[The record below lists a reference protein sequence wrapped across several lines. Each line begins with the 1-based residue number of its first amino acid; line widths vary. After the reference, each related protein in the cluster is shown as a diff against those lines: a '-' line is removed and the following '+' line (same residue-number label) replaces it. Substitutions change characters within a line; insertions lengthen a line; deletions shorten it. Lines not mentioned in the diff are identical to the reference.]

1 MATTTPQGP
10 ELTELEQQAAGH
22 LGEEGLASLE
32 TPIIEED
39 ATSEVMVPVL
49 RLGIVVSFS
58 VLAAAVMTAGVF
70 VGISPLFYAALSGV
84 LGVAIGIK
92 TSQMK
97 RSAIVF
103 FFTGVGI
110 FLVGM
115 AMMIPTGSVFDV
127 GEAVKEAVKEG
138 NIRRPP
144 VNFIPGWHA
153 IVGWMMAGLGFIS
166 AWVAAE
172 LKKPALALLVPLPI
186 VALTAISV
194 PDQGTPSTQ
203 VISGV
208 ACLILFAIAMGLLS
222 GTQVEVG
229 PDEQRPSMAYEV
241 RRAMRALPLIGVV
254 SAALLFLPNFLF
266 PPPLYDPTQEAKKPQ
281 TVPITKV
288 PDKVLFRVKSNV
300 KGPWRTGGLDVYDPK
315 DGFWKL
321 PPFAA
326 SKLAPI
332 RKSGV
337 VDSELQPG
345 TLAEIE
351 IVGLE
356 GAVLPGLPNLVGLV
370 AKGPKF
376 AYDDRSA
383 NIRLAAGTIKS
394 GLKYKV
400 VAAAIPTIEEL
411 RNVNQEVKDIDCTQ
425 GVKCSEYLVVPPM
438 PPAVQELIAESGA
451 ANSWDRMDYLR
462 SKFLRTVI
470 ATGQGIPKAVPADRV
485 EDMLVGSKEGT
496 PYEIVAAQAMLARW
510 AGVPSRI
517 GYGYDGGDKKDD
529 GILEVRPKHGSSF
542 LEVYF
547 PTYKW
552 LPVIGTPL
560 QAKSSL
566 GNEPQQF
573 NEDVAASADIAVKVF
588 VPIALDAKSYLYA
601 QIRHV
606 LFIIL
611 PIALGFLLLFYSYP
625 AGRKA
630 WIRSRR
636 RAWASGQGPET
647 RIALS
652 YADWRD
658 VATDF
663 GYRFDSDT
671 PLMFL
676 DRVIEDD
683 EHTELAWL
691 VTRSLWGDLQG
702 SVTEQDAL
710 AAEEMSKSLR
720 KRLAQAHNSTL
731 RFVAAVSRLSLRHP
745 YASSLGI
752 NRREP
757 KDVSK
762 AA

>member
-10 ELTELEQQAAGH
+10 DLTELEERAAEH
-22 LGEEGLASLE
+22 LGEEGLTSLE
-32 TPIIEED
+32 TPFIED
-39 ATSEVMVPVL
+39 AGQELKLPVL
-49 RLGIVVSFS
+49 RLGIVVSFA

-70 VGISPLFYAALSGV
+70 VGTSPLFYAGISGV
-84 LGVAIGIK
+84 LGVAIGIQA
-92 TSQMK
+92 SQVRK
-97 RSAIVF
+97 SALA
-103 FFTGVGI
+103 FTMIGVGI
-110 FLVGM
+110 FLVGIV
-115 AMMIPTGSVFDV
+115 MMIPTGSVFAIGV
-127 GEAVKEAVKEG
+127 AVKEAVKEG

-153 IVGWMMAGLGFIS
+153 IIGWMMAGLGFIS

-194 PDQGTPSTQ
+194 PDQGSPSAQ
-203 VISGV
+203 VLSGV
-208 ACLILFAIAMGLLS
+208 ACLILFAISMGLLS

-241 RRAMRALPLIGVV
+241 RRAMRALPLIGVI

-288 PDKVLFRVKSNV
+288 PDKVLFKVKSNV
-300 KGPWRTGGLDVYDPK
+300 KGPWRTGGLDVYDTK
-315 DGFWKL
+315 DFYWKL

-351 IVGLE
+351 IAGLE

-383 NIRLAAGTIKS
+383 NIRLAAGTIKQ

-400 VAAAIPTIEEL
+400 VAASIPTVEEL
-411 RNVNQEVKDIDCTQ
+411 RIVGQDVTQIDCTQ

-438 PPAVQELIAESGA
+438 PPSVQELINKSGA
-451 ANSWDRMDYLR
+451 ANAWDRLDYLR
-462 SKFLRTVI
+462 SNFLKTVI
-470 ATGQGIPKAVPADRV
+470 ATGQGTPKAVPPERV
-485 EDMLVGSKEGT
+485 EDMLVGTKEGT

-573 NEDVAASADIAVKVF
+573 NDDVAASEDIAVKVF
-588 VPIALDAKSYLYA
+588 VPIALDPKSYLYA

-606 LFIIL
+606 LSIIL
-611 PIALGFLLLFYSYP
+611 PIVLLLLILFYSYP
-625 AGRKA
+625 AAKKA

-636 RAWASGQGPET
+636 RAWGSGQDAKT
-647 RIALS
+647 RIALA

-676 DRVIEDD
+676 DRVIEDE
-683 EHTELAWL
+683 EHTQFAWL

-702 SVTEQDAL
+702 SVSEQDGL

-720 KRLAQAHNSTL
+720 KRLGQAHNSTL

-745 YASSLGI
+745 YAPLLGI
-752 NRREP
+752 ESKEP
-757 KDVSK
+757 KDVPK